1 VSTTTGSSH
10 ALMMGSIMLATVMY
24 TLDSTIAAVAL
35 PHMQGTFSA
44 AQDQVAWVL
53 TSYIV
58 SSAIMTPMAG
68 YLSDRIGRRRLFLLT
83 VIGFILTS
91 MACGLAMNLEEMVVF
106 RVLQG
111 MFGAPLIPLAQA
123 AILDAYTP
131 ATYGRGMALFGVGV
145 MLGPIIGPTLGGW
158 LTEYLNWRWV
168 FFINLPVG
176 IVALAGVLASIQDR
190 PEEDRERPFD
200 LAGFAYLALGIGAL
214 QLMLDRGNTLSWFES
229 IEIRVEA
236 LVAVLCLYLF
246 VVQILTRD
254 RPFIDP
260 VIFRNRNFSFSLLV
274 SFVVGFNLL
283 ATMAILPPLM
293 QNLLGYPV
301 LTTGW
306 ILAPRGV
313 GTMVSMSLVGRL
325 VEKIDPRLLIVFGL
339 ACMAV
344 SLWQMAGFDRN
355 VTPAMLIHTGLLQG
369 FGMGFTFVPMSTM
382 AFSTLPP
389 RYRPDASGFYSLSR
403 NIGSSVGISVLMGAL
418 AVYYRTN
425 REALVPHVN
434 VFTLPF
440 EETAKIP
447 LLDPGSTQGLAMLD
461 GLVRQEALMLGYLD
475 DFRLMMVITL
485 AAIPLVFLLR
495 PLRREAAAA

>member
-1 VSTTTGSSH
+1 MTTRRRNHH
-10 ALMMGSIMLATVMY
+10 ALMMASIMVATVMY

-44 AQDQVAWVL
+44 AQDQIAWVL

-58 SSAIMTPMAG
+58 ASAIMTPMAG
-68 YLSDRIGRRRLFLLT
+68 YLSDRMGRRRLFLLA
-83 VIGFILTS
+83 VVGFILTS
-91 MACGLAMNLEEMVVF
+91 MACGLAMNLEEMVLF

-145 MLGPIIGPTLGGW
+145 MLGPIVGPTLGGW

-176 IVALAGVLASIQDR
+176 ILALAGILASVEDH
-190 PEEDRERPFD
+190 PEEDRARPFD

-229 IEIRVEA
+229 VEIQLEA

-246 VVQILTRD
+246 VVQIATRD

-260 VIFRNRNFSFSLLV
+260 HIFRDRNFSFSLLL
-274 SFVVGFNLL
+274 SFVIGFNLL

-301 LTTGW
+301 LTAGW
-306 ILAPRGV
+306 ILAPRGI

-325 VEKIDPRLLIVFGL
+325 VEKIDPRYLITFGL
-339 ACMAV
+339 ACMAL
-344 SLWQMAGFDRN
+344 SLWQMAQFDRN
-355 VTPAMLIHTGLLQG
+355 VTTELLVTTGLLQG

-389 RYRPDASGFYSLSR
+389 RYRPDASGFYSLAR

-418 AVYYRTN
+418 AVYYRQN
-425 REALVPHVN
+425 REALVPHI
-434 VFTLPF
+434 TPF
-440 EETAKIP
+440 SLRLKDMGEFPIP
-447 LLDPGSTQGLAMLD
+447 DLDAPEGLAMLD
-461 GLVRQEALMLGYLD
+461 GLVQQESLMLGYLD

-485 AAIPLVFLLR
+485 LAVPLVFLLR
-495 PLRREAAAA
+495 PVRHAPA